1 MLRRVLRA
9 LFRVLVSLALV
20 GVSLVLHLGADVGRV
35 ALRDALAAL
44 LPTLVPGRLVVGSID
59 RLSLEEIRVSRVSFA
74 DERGAPLVEGADVTV
89 RPAWR
94 LWGAI
99 VRNESFPE
107 IVAHARVAYA
117 RAPYFAAAPP
127 PVPGSAPPA
136 PTVTRTIPTIRLTV
150 DEVRGAIPGVALSA
164 SGVVVDVGVVVGDA
178 VSADV
183 RRLGLSLD
191 AMGLGA
197 ARIDG
202 SARVHTGAPLRLT
215 AALRVRGRELNCDIG
230 ASTDD
235 AGVLEARLR
244 QCALSARGVDILA
257 ARDAAHSAN
266 LAIALDEF
274 TLRGPSGGPWDA
286 SLAARLNGQPVRAT
300 ARLDDRSQV
309 VDVTLRHLSARRVS
323 ALAPETDLDGV
334 VHVERHVDGDAQRF
348 SVDTTRL
355 VAAVNAVPVPPV
367 RARATM
373 RGSVVTIDELA
384 SNDIGLSARG
394 SVDLAGGAS
403 SFRAQ
408 VGLETDEVSRYPWV
422 AGRASGS
429 MRLRGEVVGQG
440 STITG
445 SLRGSVQ
452 RLRVAGLRA
461 DAATVDATARR
472 EGERL
477 EVDASIDTRR
487 VVIPGVLGPADLAVH
502 AQGDPRGG
510 MRAHINARGD
520 GLLAA
525 LGPRGANAPSSS
537 SVSADVELDLSN
549 PAHIRTR
556 LTRSDL
562 VLRGVRARV
571 TGDLAVLRG
580 AARGALPTGR
590 VSVASDGHGAVSI
603 DLSSRRAAVR
613 LQNLD
618 LAWLRPLIPSAPD
631 VDGIAD
637 GSVSVDPRDL
647 RTARVSL
654 HLEHAHLPPI
664 GELRGSV
671 ELEPVGPM
679 AHARLEVEVSRAEA
693 GAPRPR
699 VDATLQIEVP
709 HETGNAD
716 AWVSGVRAGHVAI
729 NNLDLAQWADL
740 LPPGVG
746 VQGRANA
753 SIDLSRA
760 SATSPLATELHVEG
774 RNVTGGLKV
783 VGRLVPAVVPLTLR
797 VVGCSELHG
806 ATLDGAASRLRV
818 ELAPWHSADAEPAA
832 RPCGNDESLLPRSLL
847 AIDWA
852 LRGPWLTS
860 LRDAFSELQRPG
872 RQLEPATQRRLAETA
887 VNLQV
892 SVGPMLRV
900 EWPLRAIP
908 IRGADGTPRFLTP
921 PELPND
927 AMFMA
932 SVRTAGSALGL
943 DAHVDATYRAGTLA
957 QAGITEPVLF
967 RLTADAHPTGRDTL
981 LGDIAGTLNGRLQLS
996 PEAPAEERGQ
1006 LEVRFDAHGNGA
1018 RLLSGADH
1026 AGVIDRFEVDSGNL
1040 NLERFEWARQRG
1052 VRGALE
1058 LGVNVRDNARQGA
1071 SAWARVNGFHARIG
1085 GADEARE
1092 TPELKFF
1099 SAVRLVPG
1107 EGARWT
1113 LRSCAHAVA
1122 IVPDAAPGA
1131 APASTLTRPRAA
1143 APAPDC
1149 DPLETSTPDTGSS
1162 LFARAS
1168 LPMVGE
1174 ILSLRPTVREADVQL
1189 RARRFNLE
1197 TLTPL
1202 VRDDNLASIG
1212 GALEATVRWSGAHPE
1227 ALFTDLTV
1235 TGGKAEVIALGEP
1248 MRDLALHLRLE
1259 NGRARIENMYAALGR
1274 GHMNLTGSVDLT
1286 GALAELGGAPP
1297 AATQAAVL
1305 IEGETVQ
1312 LPIGAEG
1319 NTYGWIDGAVRYQM
1333 DFGREGA
1340 VGGLTI
1346 TRASVLL
1353 KEEQS
1358 RDLQPLSVDRDVFI
1372 LGSSILA
1379 AGRSQTPYSIALT
1392 YDTEAP
1398 IWVRRSDLAVA
1409 LRAHGE
1415 VRRER
1420 AGWGV
1425 AGVIEQSSNQCWF
1438 SVLGKRFDLDR
1449 TRVVFDGGVA
1459 INPQLDVAA
1468 HHDATTLGRLTATVG
1483 GRLRSP
1489 SMVFGAANFPDATQA
1504 EILAMIA
1511 LGRHESQGAS
1521 GEDDLGQQAGTQFA
1535 SLITAMT
1542 MGTVNSGLSR
1552 TGAFLPT
1559 IILEPG
1565 QGANSGR
1572 YGAGV
1577 SLGPRFYLQATY
1589 GAASNALGQANS
1601 STQVFRVL
1609 LEMAVSQAW
1618 SASVFG
1624 DVGRTEGGTQGSAGF
1639 DVFWSP

>member
-9 LFRVLVSLALV
+9 LFRVVASLALV
-20 GVSLVLHLGADVGRV
+20 VVSLVLHLGTDAGRL
-35 ALRDALAAL
+35 ALRDALSSL

-74 DERGAPLVEGADVTV
+74 DERGAPLVEGVDVTV

-99 VRNESFPE
+99 VRNEAFPE

-117 RAPYFAAAPP
+117 RVPYFTPTPPPTPGAAPGP
-127 PVPGSAPPA
+127 
-136 PTVTRTIPTIRLTV
+136 PTVTRALPSIRLTV
-150 DEVRGAIPGVALSA
+150 DEVRGAIPGVQLSA
-164 SGVVVDVGVVVGDA
+164 RGVGID
-178 VSADV
+178 
-183 RRLGLSLD
+183 LGLVAGDSITADLRRIGLTLD
-191 AMGLGA
+191 AMGLGDE
-197 ARIDG
+197 RIEG
-202 SARVHTGAPLRLT
+202 SARVRTGAPLRLT

-230 ASTDD
+230 AATDD
-235 AGVLEARLR
+235 AGQLEARLR
-244 QCALSARGVDILA
+244 ACALSARGLDILA

-266 LAIALDEF
+266 LAVTLDDL

-286 SLAARLNGQPVRAT
+286 SLAAQINGQPVRVAG
-300 ARLDDRSQV
+300 RLDERSQV
-309 VDVTLRHLSARRVS
+309 LDVTVRHLSARRVS
-323 ALAPETDLDGV
+323 TLAPETDLDGV
-334 VHVERHVDGDAQRF
+334 IHVERHVEGDAQRF
-348 SVDTTRL
+348 SIDTTRL
-355 VAAVNAVPVPPV
+355 VAAVDAVPVPPV
-367 RARATM
+367 TARATM
-373 RGSVVTIDELA
+373 RGTVVTIDELA
-384 SNDIGLSARG
+384 SSDIGLSAQG
-394 SVDLAGGAS
+394 TVDIAGGAQ
-403 SFRAQ
+403 SFRARI
-408 VGLETDEVSRYPWV
+408 GLETSEVSRYPWV

-429 MRLRGEVVGQG
+429 MHLHGEVVGQG

-445 SLRGSVQ
+445 TLRGSMQ

-461 DAATVDATARR
+461 DAATLDATARL
-472 EGERL
+472 EGGRL
-477 EVDASIDTRR
+477 DVDASLDTRR
-487 VVIPGVLGPADLAVH
+487 VVVPGVLGPADLAVH
-502 AQGDPRGG
+502 AQGDPRGV
-510 MRAHINARGD
+510 MRAHVRARGD
-520 GLLAA
+520 GLLAS
-525 LGPRGANAPSSS
+525 LGPRAANAPASSS
-537 SVSADVELDLSN
+537 IEADLELDQSD
-549 PAHIRTR
+549 PSHIRTR
-556 LTRSDL
+556 LTRSNL
-562 VLRGVRARV
+562 ALRGVRARV
-571 TGDLAVLRG
+571 SGDVSVLRG
-580 AARGALPTGR
+580 GTNGSLPTGR
-590 VSVASDGHGAVSI
+590 LSIASDGHGAITV
-603 DLSSRRAAVR
+603 DLSSHRAAIR
-613 LQNLD
+613 LQSLD
-618 LAWLRPLIPSAPD
+618 LAWLRPLIPNAPA

-637 GSVSVDPRDL
+637 GSVNVDLRDL
-647 RTARVSL
+647 RTARISL
-654 HLEHAHLPPI
+654 RLEHGRVAPI
-664 GELRGSV
+664 GEVRGSV
-671 ELEPVGPM
+671 DIEPVGAM
-679 AHARLEVEVSRAEA
+679 LHARAEAEVSRAAA

-699 VDATLQIEVP
+699 LDATLQIEAP
-709 HETGNAD
+709 RSSGSAD
-716 AWVSGVRAGHVAI
+716 AWVAGVRAGHVAI
-729 NNLDLAQWADL
+729 DNLDLSQWVDL

-746 VQGRANA
+746 VQGRARA
-753 SIDLSRA
+753 SIDLARA
-760 SATSPLATELHVEG
+760 TPTAPLSTEFHLEG

-797 VVGCSELHG
+797 VVGCSEIHG
-806 ATLDGAASRLRV
+806 ATLDGASSRLRA
-818 ELAPWHSADAEPAA
+818 EIAPWHSADPEPAA
-832 RPCGNDESLLPRSLL
+832 RPCGDNDSLLPRSLL
-847 AIDWA
+847 AIDWG
-852 LRGPWLTS
+852 LRGPWFTS
-860 LRDAFSELQRPG
+860 LRDALGELQRPG
-872 RQLEPATQRRLAETA
+872 RQLEPATQRRLADTA
-887 VNLQV
+887 VNLRV
-892 SVGPMLRV
+892 SVGPMLRA

-908 IRGADGTPRFLTP
+908 IRSADGTPRFLSP

-927 AMFMA
+927 AMFLA
-932 SVRTAGSALGL
+932 SVETTGSALGL
-943 DAHVDATYRAGTLA
+943 NAHVEATYRAGTLT

-967 RLTADAHPTGRDTL
+967 EVMADAHPTGRDTL
-981 LGDIAGTLNGRLQLS
+981 LGDIAGTLNGNLQLS
-996 PEAPAEERGQ
+996 PNAPPDERGQ
-1006 LEVRFDAHGNGA
+1006 VALTFEGHGNGA
-1018 RLLSGADH
+1018 RLLSGADQ
-1026 AGVIDRFEVDSGNL
+1026 AGVIDRFEADTTNL
-1040 NLERFEWARQRG
+1040 KLERFEWGRQRG
-1052 VRGALE
+1052 VRGDIQ

-1071 SAWARVNGFHARIG
+1071 SAWAKVDRFRARIG
-1085 GADEARE
+1085 GVDDARE
-1092 TPELKFF
+1092 TPEVRFF

-1107 EGARWT
+1107 DNARWM
-1113 LRSCAHAVA
+1113 LRSCAHAIA
-1122 IVPDAAPGA
+1122 T
-1131 APASTLTRPRAA
+1131 APANAA
-1143 APAPDC
+1143 SATTATTATTAPDPGC
-1149 DPLETSTPDTGSS
+1149 DPLGTTTPDVESS

-1168 LPMVGE
+1168 LPMEGA
-1174 ILSLRPTVREADVQL
+1174 LPALRPAVREADVQV

-1202 VRDDNLASIG
+1202 VRDDNLAAIG
-1212 GALEATVRWSGAHPE
+1212 GDLEATARWDGAHPE

-1235 TGGKAEVIALGEP
+1235 SGGRAEVIALGEP
-1248 MRDLALHLRLE
+1248 MRDLAMHVRIE
-1259 NGRARIENMYAALGR
+1259 NAHARIENLSAALGR
-1274 GHMNLTGSVDLT
+1274 GRMDLTGDVDLT

-1297 AATQAAVL
+1297 ATTQAAVH
-1305 IEGETVQ
+1305 IEGEARQ

-1333 DFGREGA
+1333 DFGRAGA
-1340 VGGLTI
+1340 SGGLTI

-1372 LGSSILA
+1372 LGRTVLSSA
-1379 AGRSQTPYSIALT
+1379 RSQAPYPIALT

-1415 VRRER
+1415 VHRER

-1468 HHDATTLGRLTATVG
+1468 HHDSTTLGRLTATVG
-1483 GRLRSP
+1483 GRLRGP
-1489 SMVFGAANFPDATQA
+1489 SMVFGAANYPDATQA

-1521 GEDDLGQQAGTQFA
+1521 GDNDLGQQAGTQFA

-1565 QGANSGR
+1565 QGASSGR

-1589 GAASNALGQANS
+1589 GAASNALGQANT